1 MVLNMSLGEYKP
13 DDDFPLE
20 EDKMGLKRVLATI
33 PSLFSRKYEG
43 ALYPIEL
50 VNGIASMSNYPSAKI
65 LQILKEILLGSN
77 VRIMILLNYL
87 NFYMR

>member
-1 MVLNMSLGEYKP
+1 MHPMVLNMSLGEYKP

-20 EDKMGLKRVLATI
+20 EDKMGLKRVLA
-33 PSLFSRKYEG
+33 KYEG

>member
-20 EDKMGLKRVLATI
+20 EDIMGLKRVLATI
-33 PSLFSRKYEG
+33 SSLFGRKYEG

-50 VNGIASMSNYPSAKI
+50 VNGIALMSNYPSAKYFRFC
-65 LQILKEILLGSN
+65 KRFYWEI
-77 VRIMILLNYL
+77 M
-87 NFYMR
+87 

>member
-20 EDKMGLKRVLATI
+20 EDKMGLKRVLATN
-33 PSLFSRKYEG
+33 PSLFSRK
-43 ALYPIEL
+43 
-50 VNGIASMSNYPSAKI
+50 
-65 LQILKEILLGSN
+65 
-77 VRIMILLNYL
+77 